1 MVGNLQDRLNNVRE
15 EILSEIVEISREV
28 SSERI
33 LRKVQAAAKRLIP
46 DGDYTF
52 SVDDNLQVHATTQ
65 SILSN
70 QDQDLAKMLAL
81 VSSIALI
88 NNRSDD
94 LNIRLRLEEERSRIA
109 NELHDRILQ
118 RIFATGMSLEG
129 ALRKAVVEDVINAL
143 KQAIVNLDETIGEIR
158 STVYSLKGSN
168 ESLHRQILKE
178 LERARDT
185 WKVVID
191 FNFSGPIKSLIEQDK
206 YADILAVTCELLNN
220 AGRHGNSEVIKYNLI
235 VAGDRLEIRTINNCD
250 SKKMLK
256 FGDGLENC
264 SARAAKHGGQLQVE
278 YLEPEL
284 RILWKIPL

>member
-33 LRKVQAAAKRLIP
+33 LRKVHAAAKRLIP
-46 DGDYTF
+46 DGNFIF
-52 SVDDNLQVHATTQ
+52 SVDDNLQVRASTQ
-65 SILSN
+65 SILSK
-70 QDQDLAKMLAL
+70 QDQDLANMLAQ
-81 VSSIALI
+81 VSSMALI

-109 NELHDRILQ
+109 NELHDRVLQ

-129 ALRKAVVEDVINAL
+129 ALRKAVVADVINAL
-143 KQAIVNLDETIGEIR
+143 KQAIVDLDETIGQIR
-158 STVYSLKGSN
+158 STVYSLKGTN

-178 LERARDT
+178 IERARDT

-191 FNFSGPIKSLIEQDK
+191 FNFAGPIDTLIGQDK
-206 YADILAVTCELLNN
+206 YADIIAVTCELLNN
-220 AGRHGNSEVIKYNLI
+220 AGRHGVSDVIKYNLI
-235 VAGDRLEIRTINNCD
+235 VDGDLLELRTINNCD

-256 FGDGLENC
+256 FGNGLENC
-264 SARAAKHGGQLQVE
+264 SARAAKYGGQLQVQ
-278 YLEPEL
+278 YLQPEL

>member
-52 SVDDNLQVHATTQ
+52 SVDDSLQVHATTQ
-65 SILSN
+65 SIISN

-88 NNRSDD
+88 NSRSDD

-191 FNFSGPIKSLIEQDK
+191 FNFSGPIDSLIEQDK

-220 AGRHGNSEVIKYNLI
+220 AGRHGIPEVIKYNLI
-235 VAGDRLEIRTINNCD
+235 VVGDRLEIRTINNCD
-250 SKKMLK
+250 SKKKLK
-256 FGDGLENC
+256 FGNGLENC
-264 SARAAKHGGQLQVE
+264 SARAAKYGGQLQVE

>member
-15 EILSEIVEISREV
+15 EILREIVEISREV

-46 DGDYTF
+46 DGNYTF
-52 SVDDNLQVHATTQ
+52 SVDDNLQVHASTQ
-65 SILSN
+65 RILGN
-70 QDQDLAKMLAL
+70 QDQDLANMLAQ

-129 ALRKAVVEDVINAL
+129 ALRKAVVEDVIYAL

-158 STVYSLKGSN
+158 STVYSLKGPN

-235 VAGDRLEIRTINNCD
+235 VAGNRLEIRTINNCD